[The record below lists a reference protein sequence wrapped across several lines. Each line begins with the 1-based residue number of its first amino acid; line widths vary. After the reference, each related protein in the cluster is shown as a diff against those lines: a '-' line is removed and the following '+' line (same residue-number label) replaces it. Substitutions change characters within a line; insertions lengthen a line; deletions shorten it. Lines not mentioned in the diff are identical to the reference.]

1 LGLVEQTADSLAV
14 SRFNAHPPRETLM
27 PAKFV
32 LTKSNSGSYHFHL
45 LATNGKVIASSEP
58 YESRTAALR
67 GIESIR
73 KNAAGARLVE
83 QD

>member
-1 LGLVEQTADSLAV
+1 
-14 SRFNAHPPRETLM
+14 M

-32 LTKSNSGSYHFHL
+32 LTKSNSGSYYFHL

-58 YESRTAALR
+58 YESRAAALR
-67 GIESIR
+67 GIESVR